1 MPSHN
6 LPRTG
11 QLHAGFNLPSGP
23 CSTQQYRFILM
34 VMDLASG
41 VDPFPDSSPREN
53 YVYGCLVMYTIYFQV
68 HNNSVF
74 ENK

>member
-1 MPSHN
+1 M
-6 LPRTG
+6 
-11 QLHAGFNLPSGP
+11 
-23 CSTQQYRFILM
+23 M
-34 VMDLASG
+34 MDLASG
-41 VDPFPDSSPREN
+41 VNPFPDSSPREN